1 MRVPSQQEIN
11 GQREAADPDRS
22 DVGHAQGAGAWA
34 FRGILGVRAEQ
45 SPPFHNHHATE
56 SEPENDEQGDANLDD
71 DHEVAM
77 GVSGRLEGMQEE
89 LLGNCFW
96 GEGR

>member
-1 MRVPSQQEIN
+1 
-11 GQREAADPDRS
+11 
-22 DVGHAQGAGAWA
+22 
-34 FRGILGVRAEQ
+34 
-45 SPPFHNHHATE
+45 
-56 SEPENDEQGDANLDD
+56 
-71 DHEVAM
+71 M